1 MNPVEILGLVAGC
14 LTTAAFVPQAWR
26 TVRTGS
32 ARDFSAAMLVLFVAG
47 IGLWLAYG
55 LLAGI
60 AVVTAANVATLAL
73 TLPILWVKIREHL
86 RSRAGTSP

>member
-1 MNPVEILGLVAGC
+1 MNTVETIGLVAGC

-32 ARDFSAAMLVLFVAG
+32 ARDFSAAMLVLFVTG
-47 IGLWLAYG
+47 VGLWLAYG
-55 LLAGI
+55 LLAGL

-73 TLPILWVKIREHL
+73 TLPILWVKIREHAGP
-86 RSRAGTSP
+86 RGGSRP

>member
-1 MNPVEILGLVAGC
+1 MDPVEILGLVAGC

-32 ARDFSAAMLVLFVAG
+32 ARDFSAAMLLLLVAG

-55 LLAGI
+55 VLAGL
-60 AVVTAANVATLAL
+60 AVVAAANVATLAL
-73 TLPILWVKIREHL
+73 ILPIIWVKMREHARL
-86 RSRAGTSP
+86 RAGSNP